1 MLSDKE
7 KISLANKIKNIPS
20 TNQKI
25 TILLST
31 KLQFDLKNKN
41 KISKELTI
49 KLKKCDK
56 DIFYLYNIA
65 SDMWYLAGDKS
76 SDYNYYTKR
85 IILSSIL
92 FKLYFKILTLN
103 NYDEDKLDQDIKE
116 EISKVGKFNK
126 FKSEFLSTFEN
137 FNKKGESKRGY

>member
-76 SDYNYYTKR
+76 SDYNFYTKR
-85 IILSSIL
+85 IILSGIL

-126 FKSEFLSTFEN
+126 FKSEFLSTFKN